1 MVATMSTM
9 LSLGTEA
16 PDFSLPDTRGKM
28 VSLSDFEKAPALLVI
43 FMCNH
48 CPYVKHV
55 ADALTVITREY
66 QERGVA
72 VVGINANDWRD
83 SAGGLAGED
92 GGGVE
97 AARLQLPVLVR
108 PDAGDGEGLSRR
120 LHAGLLRLRQAAAA
134 GLSRPVRFEPAG
146 ERHPRHRR
154 RPPRGVGRRGG
165 RATRPEEAAR
175 QCGLQH
181 QVAAGQRAG
190 LPAEVIVRGALLG
203 TVPIFAGPA
212 PCEAWSDVAAKMGLS
227 PSTAPRG
234 TVPFSRRS
242 CG

>member
-28 VSLSDFEKAPALLVI
+28 VSLSEFEKAPALLVI

-72 VVGINANDWRD
+72 VVGINANDAEIQPDD
-83 SAGGLAGED
+83 SPEKMAEEC
-92 GGGVE
+92 E

-108 PDAGDGEGLSRR
+108 SDAGDGEGLSARPARR
-120 LHAGLLRLRQAAAA
+120 TSTSSTRSGGWSIAA
-134 GLSRPVRFEPAG
+134 SSI
-146 ERHPRHRR
+146 
-154 RPPRGVGRRGG
+154 
-165 RATRPEEAAR
+165 
-175 QCGLQH
+175 
-181 QVAAGQRAG
+181 RAG
-190 LPAEVIVRGALLG
+190 RGA
-203 TVPIFAGPA
+203 TFPSPA
-212 PCEAWSDVAAKMGLS
+212 TTSARP
-227 PSTAPRG
+227 
-234 TVPFSRRS
+234 
-242 CG
+242 